1 MNRSNDHLLVAQVSP
16 GGDPAGGEE
25 GKLEERIRD
34 IFDRCGIFSISL
46 TGVIIFFEIFGRCY
60 NCFQSGKINST

>member
-25 GKLEERIRD
+25 GKLEDRIQD
-34 IFDRCGIFSISL
+34 IFDRCDIFSISL
-46 TGVIIFFEIFGRCY
+46 TGTIIFFAVF
-60 NCFQSGKINST
+60 NKHV